1 MASGST
7 QSTSVYHFRCLT
19 CSHSYSR
26 PVFTYLKSRGFYAG
40 VQVDGTVVIERT
52 DENEKF
58 YGQRIGVADIL
69 AGKVRHRPYEIKM
82 LMETVK
88 AAEGRT
94 DVDQSMMRELEDQP
108 APADMEIQTP
118 TTPIFGIPEPDDPD
132 PFGVLALEK
141 EGFEIRE
148 AGTKSR
154 PPSTQFDF
162 NPSPTSPIYSKFHR
176 LSMDTLGT
184 RSNRE
189 SLMSSRSALTTRTST
204 DRATQTAD
212 FGTQTE
218 EAPGTGHSDENKRI
232 VEEDERQVVEP
243 EEIDYTKIDLG
254 PYSKFNHSQDFDGT
268 TVNESPRERDVSE
281 THTMDTSS
289 VTEDEDDEEPVIF
302 EAASAQATVI
312 TPSAIKA
319 RGGLV
324 NIPKR
329 PPPPPLPPRSNARG
343 SQVLMVDQGSGRSPM
358 RSPTKGE
365 FEEVDLHGVDA
376 ADRKRSE
383 QPNGFVIEDSE
394 KNVEPALQRSSLD
407 EKVDEA
413 FKHEEPE
420 KAESINN
427 EATQHESEEM
437 HAPGSFPD
445 DSEKFHSLPTTPLEV
460 K

>member
-1 MASGST
+1 M
-7 QSTSVYHFRCLT
+7 
-19 CSHSYSR
+19 
-26 PVFTYLKSRGFYAG
+26 
-40 VQVDGTVVIERT
+40 
-52 DENEKF
+52 
-58 YGQRIGVADIL
+58 
-69 AGKVRHRPYEIKM
+69 AGKARHPPYEIKM

-94 DVDQSMMRELEDQP
+94 DVDQSLMLELEDQP
-108 APADMEIQTP
+108 APADMEIQSP

-162 NPSPTSPIYSKFHR
+162 NPSPTSPIYGKFHR
-176 LSMDTLGT
+176 RSMDTLGT

-189 SLMSSRSALTTRTST
+189 SYMSTRSALTRTSV
-204 DRATQTAD
+204 DRGTQVD

-218 EAPGTGHSDENKRI
+218 DTPGTSPNLSDENKRI
-232 VEEDERQVVEP
+232 VEEDERQAVEP

-254 PYSKFNHSQDFDGT
+254 PYSNLNQSQEFDGT
-268 TVNESPRERDVSE
+268 TMNESPREHDVSE
-281 THTMDTSS
+281 NHTADTSY
-289 VTEDEDDEEPVIF
+289 VTDDEEEPVIF

-329 PPPPPLPPRSNARG
+329 PPPPPLPPRSNARN
-343 SQVLMVDQGSGRSPM
+343 SNVIMVDQGSGRSPI
-358 RSPTKGE
+358 RSPTKEG

-376 ADRKRSE
+376 ADRKSGE
-383 QPNGFVIEDSE
+383 QPNGIVTEDLE
-394 KNVEPALQRSSLD
+394 KNVEPALQRVSLD
-407 EKVDEA
+407 EKVEEAMKDE
-413 FKHEEPE
+413 HPE
-420 KAESINN
+420 KVELSGTETAEAIKL
-427 EATQHESEEM
+427 EIEEM
-437 HAPGSFPD
+437 QAPGGFPE